1 MTSTEPTTATVILAA
16 GLGTRM
22 RSRRPKVLHELCGRP
37 MLAYVIDAAVAATA
51 GRPLVVTSPA
61 TAGVRAAFPDGVDWA
76 LQAAPRGTGDALK
89 AALDALASDGDLV
102 DEFVVLSGDTP
113 LLTAATIRDVI
124 ARRRADGAAL
134 SLATMSP
141 DDPEGY
147 GRILRDGANVMRIV
161 EQKDASEDE
170 LLIDEVNGGLYAF
183 EAAWLR
189 DHIGGLRPS
198 PVSGEVYLTDLVA
211 LAQQSGREVTVLE
224 VDDEAEMAGIND
236 RVQLATA
243 EADLRWRLLEGHLLA
258 GVTMEDPTT
267 VFIDAT
273 VELAE
278 DVVLEPNVA
287 LRGRTRVGADTVV
300 GSGSRLVDAVVGER
314 CVIRDSVLESCTV
327 RDGASIGP
335 FAHLRAGA
343 DIGAGAQIGN
353 FAEVKQS
360 RVGAGSK
367 QHHFSYLGD
376 ADIGAGV
383 NIGAGTVT
391 VNFDGRRKHRTVIGD
406 GAFIGSD
413 SMLVAP
419 LTVGEGAATGA
430 GSVVT
435 RDVPAGKLA
444 VGVPARIRERRQP
457 ANDGAETEK
466 GSAG

>member
-1 MTSTEPTTATVILAA
+1 MVILAA

-343 DIGAGAQIGN
+343 DIGAEIGR
-353 FAEVKQS
+353 AS
-360 RVGAGSK
+360 C
-367 QHHFSYLGD
+367 
-376 ADIGAGV
+376 
-383 NIGAGTVT
+383 
-391 VNFDGRRKHRTVIGD
+391 
-406 GAFIGSD
+406 
-413 SMLVAP
+413 
-419 LTVGEGAATGA
+419 
-430 GSVVT
+430 
-435 RDVPAGKLA
+435 
-444 VGVPARIRERRQP
+444 RERV
-457 ANDGAETEK
+457 
-466 GSAG
+466 

>member
-1 MTSTEPTTATVILAA
+1 MTSPEPLTATVILAA

-37 MLAYVIDAAVAATA
+37 MLAYVIDAAVAAT
-51 GRPLVVTSPA
+51 GTRPLVVTSPP
-61 TAGVRAAFPDGVDWA
+61 TASVRAAFPDGVDWA
-76 LQAAPRGTGDALK
+76 LQEEPRGTGDALR
-89 AALDALASDGDLV
+89 AALEAIGAAGGGV
-102 DEFVVLSGDTP
+102 DEVVVLSGDTP
-113 LLTAATIRDVI
+113 LLSATTIRDLI
-124 ARRRADGAAL
+124 TRRHEHGAAF

-141 DDPEGY
+141 EDPDGY
-147 GRILRDGANVMRIV
+147 GRIVRDGGTVVRIV
-161 EQKDASEDE
+161 EQKDATEAE
-170 LLIDEVNGGLYAF
+170 LLIDEVNGGAYAF
-183 EAAWLR
+183 EGAWLR
-189 DHIGGLRPS
+189 DHIGALEPS
-198 PVSGEVYLTDLVA
+198 PVSGEIYLTDLVA
-211 LAQQSGREVTVLE
+211 VALESGRDVSILE
-224 VDDEAEMAGIND
+224 VEDEAELCGIND
-236 RVQLATA
+236 RIQLATA

-258 GVTMEDPTT
+258 GVTMEDPTS

-273 VELAE
+273 VSLAE

-287 LRGRTRVGADTVV
+287 LRGRTRVGADTIV
-300 GSGSRLVDAVVGER
+300 GSGSQLVDAVVGER
-314 CVIRDSVLESCTV
+314 CVIRASVLESCIV
-327 RDGASIGP
+327 GDDVSVGP
-335 FAHLRAGA
+335 FAHLRPGA
-343 DIGAGAQIGN
+343 DIGPGAQIGN

-376 ADIGAGV
+376 AEIGAGV

-419 LTVGEGAATGA
+419 LSVGEGAATGA

-444 VGVPARIRERRQP
+444 VGVPARIRERRSEP
-457 ANDGAETEK
+457 EE
-466 GSAG
+466 SAR